1 MHALQEG
8 GVQPDHPATPLQ
20 EVRDGG
26 LQRLQQQAVPPARAV
41 QQTPEVR
48 VMPCHQEKKPEKC
61 PFIYLPKVLNKS
73 GKFLLKSPIVLGQRC
88 NFAHVMVQLN
98 LN

>member
-48 VMPCHQEKKPEKC
+48 VMPCHQEKKPENM
-61 PFIYLPKVLNKS
+61 PFYLLKVFNKS
-73 GKFLLKSPIVLGQRC
+73 ADFC
-88 NFAHVMVQLN
+88 LN
-98 LN
+98 LPLSWDRDAILHM

>member
-61 PFIYLPKVLNKS
+61 PFAIIYL
-73 GKFLLKSPIVLGQRC
+73 KFTISPA
-88 NFAHVMVQLN
+88 NFCLN
-98 LN
+98 LPLSWDRDAILHM